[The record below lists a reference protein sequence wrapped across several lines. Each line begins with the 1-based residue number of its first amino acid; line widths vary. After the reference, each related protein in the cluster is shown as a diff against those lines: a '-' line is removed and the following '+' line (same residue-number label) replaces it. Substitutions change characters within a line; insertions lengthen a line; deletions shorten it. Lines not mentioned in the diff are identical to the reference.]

1 MNAKKERKSDKC
13 DKTLTKDDN
22 GKESI
27 CQVCTMI
34 TRQKVPR
41 KLIITRKP
49 QSQNHLQ
56 LRSKKK

>member
-1 MNAKKERKSDKC
+1 MQKKKEKSDKC

-41 KLIITRKP
+41 KLIIPRNP
-49 QSQNHLQ
+49 
-56 LRSKKK
+56 